1 MLQNDDLFNEADI
14 VNRIVAGDEE
24 AFAIL
29 YMRYYNKL
37 YSVAA
42 TYLYLPELADD
53 VLQELF
59 TKLWVNRSKLARVEN
74 LSAYLFIMFRNMLVS
89 ELRNKQKQEKIKAYA
104 KSLYLNNAVTG
115 LGLSE
120 RELADSIANILET
133 LPEKQRLIFKLSRE
147 KGLNHSEISDLL
159 AISPRT
165 VSNTISLVLSH
176 LKKSLIQQGLLFFS
190 IIFF

>member
-1 MLQNDDLFNEADI
+1 MLQNNNLFNEADI
-14 VNRIVAGDEE
+14 IKRIVASDED

-29 YMRYYNKL
+29 YTHYYNKL
-37 YSVAA
+37 YSVAV
-42 TYLYLPELADD
+42 TYLYLPEMTDD

-59 TKLWVNRSKLARVEN
+59 TKLWSNRLKLSGVEN

-89 ELRNKQKQEKIKAYA
+89 ELRDKQKQERIKVYA
-104 KSLYLNNAVTG
+104 KSLYLNNPVNSLS
-115 LGLSE
+115 LGE
-120 RELADSIANILET
+120 RDLANSIANIVDA
-133 LPEKQRLIFKLSRE
+133 LPEKQKLIFKLSRE
-147 KGLNHSEISDLL
+147 NGLNHSEISDLL

-176 LKKSLIQQGLLFFS
+176 LKKSLIQQGLLFLS